1 MRRLTLRQF
10 RVFEAVARNLSFS
23 RAAEEL
29 HLSQPAVSMQ
39 IKGIETILGLPLT
52 EQLGKKIFLTE
63 AGREVLHA
71 SRAITARLD
80 DLQANLAQLQ
90 GIDSGRLNL
99 AVTSTVNA
107 VATGILVRFRG
118 RHPGVS
124 IHLGVSNRESVLEQ
138 LAANRIDLAIMGQVP
153 HGLELEATRI
163 MDNPL
168 VAIAPPDHR
177 FVQKKK
183 VSLRDLSSEPFLV
196 REAGSGT
203 RAAMTRFFAEKGL
216 ELQSSMEM
224 SSNEAIKQAVQAGL
238 GAGHPVAADAGDG
251 TGAEAAR
258 GASGRGLSD
267 HAPLVRRA
275 SRRQAAVAG
284 GAGVQG
290 VCAQGCKRRRAG
302 GPSKLSR
309 PAQPVTLRPPGNA
322 PDRTGLLPPLGRG
335 VRRWQRLPDPRWQ
348 KYCSAPPDRSD
359 PSCAS
364 RRAPASSGPEDQLD
378 AIALAG
384 AATRWRTTSSPEASS
399 SLMPSPTT
407 STYLAFSGI
416 RHGFQHASSK

>member
-10 RVFEAVARNLSFS
+10 RVFEAVARHLSFS

-39 IKGIETILGLPLT
+39 IKGIEVILGLPLT

-63 AGREVLHA
+63 AGREVLYA

-124 IHLGVSNRESVLEQ
+124 IHLGVANRESVLEQ

-153 HGLELEATRI
+153 DGLELEAIRF

-168 VAIAPPDHR
+168 VAIAPPDHP
-177 FVQKKK
+177 FTKKKK

-216 ELQSSMEM
+216 ELLSSMEM

-238 GAGHPVAADAGDG
+238 GLGILSLQTLEMELALKRLAVLQVEGFPIMRHWYLVHRADKRLSPAAHAFKEFVLTDAN
-251 TGAEAAR
+251 
-258 GASGRGLSD
+258 
-267 HAPLVRRA
+267 
-275 SRRQAAVAG
+275 
-284 GAGVQG
+284 AGVPG
-290 VCAQGCKRRRAG
+290 VNGQ
-302 GPSKLSR
+302 
-309 PAQPVTLRPPGNA
+309 
-322 PDRTGLLPPLGRG
+322 
-335 VRRWQRLPDPRWQ
+335 
-348 KYCSAPPDRSD
+348 
-359 PSCAS
+359 
-364 RRAPASSGPEDQLD
+364 
-378 AIALAG
+378 
-384 AATRWRTTSSPEASS
+384 
-399 SLMPSPTT
+399 
-407 STYLAFSGI
+407 
-416 RHGFQHASSK
+416 